1 MSKKKKSTRRRTG
14 GRQNKNSFLLGAV
27 AGAVL
32 TYVLTSGSRG
42 GGGTILIPDL
52 PTGPGTGLPTDSG
65 VGLIRRRLLPL
76 SLDAPLPAKYI
87 V

>member
-32 TYVLTSGSRG
+32 TYVLTSRG

>member
-14 GRQNKNSFLLGAV
+14 SRQNKTFLLGAV